1 MILKVIINSNDIIN
15 SIVCLTDQPIT
26 EEFVNS
32 LILILSEV
40 PLM

>member
-1 MILKVIINSNDIIN
+1 MILKVTINSNNYNVIIY
-15 SIVCLTDQPIT
+15 STDQPIT
-26 EEFVNS
+26 EELVNS

>member
-1 MILKVIINSNDIIN
+1 MILKVTINSNNIIIL
-15 SIVCLTDQPIT
+15 SYSTDQPIT
-26 EEFVNS
+26 EELVNS